1 MAEFVATAIA
11 AGLTL
16 LVFVVARKLYARLG
30 YVILNPVLVSIVVI
44 IVALVVLDI
53 DYATYD
59 RGGRL
64 IQFFLEPAVVAL
76 GVPLFRQLERIA
88 RQKKS
93 FLVSVVV
100 GAAVGIGSASVTA
113 ALLGAPLDVVF
124 SLAPRSVTTPIAIG
138 ISEKIGGIPSL
149 SAAIVIAT
157 GVLGAV
163 FGPITLR
170 LLKLRSGTAFGFA
183 IGAAAH
189 GIGTARAVE
198 EGEVEGASSALA
210 IGLMG
215 IATAILTP
223 PLVALVAWIWGGG

>member
-1 MAEFVATAIA
+1 VATAIA

-30 YVILNPVLVSIVVI
+30 YVTLNPVLVSIVVI

-163 FGPITLR
+163 FGPI
-170 LLKLRSGTAFGFA
+170 
-183 IGAAAH
+183 
-189 GIGTARAVE
+189 
-198 EGEVEGASSALA
+198 
-210 IGLMG
+210 
-215 IATAILTP
+215 
-223 PLVALVAWIWGGG
+223 